1 MEVYFLIPQLLLD
14 VKGLNKNSANLS
26 ASSLSSLATRRLL
39 NDEQRKIE
47 LLLTVTKGGWGLGTG
62 GGERQF

>member
-26 ASSLSSLATRRLL
+26 ASSLSSLATRRL

-47 LLLTVTKGGWGLGTG
+47 LLPTVTKGGWGLGTG

>member
-26 ASSLSSLATRRLL
+26 ASSLSSLATRRL

-47 LLLTVTKGGWGLGTG
+47 LLLTVIKGGWELGTG